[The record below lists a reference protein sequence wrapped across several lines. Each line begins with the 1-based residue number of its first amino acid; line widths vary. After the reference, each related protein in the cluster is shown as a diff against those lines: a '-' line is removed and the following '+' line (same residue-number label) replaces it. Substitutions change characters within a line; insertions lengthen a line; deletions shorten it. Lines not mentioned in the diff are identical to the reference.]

1 MSDDIIVIEDVQE
14 VETMNDES
22 TKGIESGTVK
32 CRLSEG
38 ECRRIFDR

>member
-22 TKGIESGTVK
+22 TKALKWCS
-32 CRLSEG
+32 
-38 ECRRIFDR
+38 